1 MEATRV
7 ISTTTI
13 KAPSDNNNTNPT
25 PKIHLTPWDLAF
37 LPIEAIQKGLLFHN
51 PNNEEKQDISIQIQH
66 LKNTLS
72 TTLSFFPL
80 LTGRFDIIHNEHEDN
95 KNASCYILCNN
106 SGVLFVHAVAE
117 NTSVAHI
124 LESKYVPSIVHSFFP
139 LNGVKNYEATSQ
151 PLLAIQVTELIDGIF
166 IGCTLNHAA
175 ADGKSFWHF
184 MNSWAEI
191 SRGNNKISKLPSF
204 QRFFYD
210 TTDQPIRFPFTKED
224 ETYSENSSPLSE
236 RIFHFSKEEI
246 VKLKSEANE
255 EANTDKLSSLQALL
269 SHVWKSVFRF
279 KHVDPEEE
287 IRYILIIGVRPR
299 MVPQLEED
307 YFGNA
312 GMICAVTMKAREVL
326 ESGVGK
332 VALEMNKVISSYTG
346 DNIKSQ
352 YEYWVRKPTFLS
364 LVNVD
369 STNNLAT
376 SSSPRFNVYGNDFG
390 WGKPVAVRSGSANKK
405 NGKITVY
412 EGAEKG
418 SIDIELCLPYEI
430 LEALGND
437 PYFMNTIPRLK
448 EKNSVQ

>member
-25 PKIHLTPWDLAF
+25 PKIHLTPWDLTY
-37 LPIEAIQKGLLFHN
+37 LPIETIQKGLLFHN

-95 KNASCYILCNN
+95 KNATCYILCNN

-117 NTSVAHI
+117 NTSVSDI
-124 LESKYVPSIVHSFFP
+124 IESKYVPSIVHSFFP

-151 PLLAIQVTELIDGIF
+151 PLLAVQVTELIDGIF
-166 IGCTLNHAA
+166 IACTLNHAA

-210 TTDQPIRFPFTKED
+210 TIDQPIRFPFTKED
-224 ETYSENSSPLSE
+224 ETYSGNPSLLRE

-246 VKLKSEANE
+246 AKFKSKANE
-255 EANTDKLSSLQALL
+255 EANTDQISSLQALL
-269 SHVWKSVFRF
+269 SHVWKSVLRN
-279 KHVDPEEE
+279 KHVDPQEV
-287 IRYILIIGVRPR
+287 IHYVLMIGVRPR
-299 MVPQLEED
+299 TVPPLEED

-312 GMICAVTMKAREVL
+312 AIICVVTMKAGEVL

-332 VALEMNKVISSYTG
+332 VALEMNKAISSYTG

-352 YEYWVRKPTFLS
+352 YEYWVRNPMLLS
-364 LVNVD
+364 LVNGA
-369 STNNLAT
+369 STNAMAT

-390 WGKPVAVRSGSANKK
+390 WGKPLAVRTGPANKAT
-405 NGKITVY
+405 GKVTLH
-412 EGAEKG
+412 EGVEKG
-418 SIDIELCLPYEI
+418 SVDIELCLPYEI

-437 PYFMNTIPRLK
+437 PYFMNAIP
-448 EKNSVQ
+448 